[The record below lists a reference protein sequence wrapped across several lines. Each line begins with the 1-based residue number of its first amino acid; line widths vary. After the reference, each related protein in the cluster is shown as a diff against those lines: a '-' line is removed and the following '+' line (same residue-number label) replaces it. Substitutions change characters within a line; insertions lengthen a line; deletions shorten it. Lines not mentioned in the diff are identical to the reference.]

1 MYAVRFQLADPFREE
16 THVVWQ
22 RKEST
27 GGLTSITDWNR
38 QSLGMMMSHAET
50 ATAGGQR
57 CEGNERTQHTPCE
70 HGNGMVKSRS
80 ERDRKISTILRK
92 CGVKL
97 FILVKRRENLAFTVM
112 ESASVGKSEASDGY
126 QIYVTTEKVMS
137 DADIVDAYRSR
148 DRI

>member
-1 MYAVRFQLADPFREE
+1 
-16 THVVWQ
+16 
-22 RKEST
+22 
-27 GGLTSITDWNR
+27 
-38 QSLGMMMSHAET
+38 
-50 ATAGGQR
+50 
-57 CEGNERTQHTPCE
+57 
-70 HGNGMVKSRS
+70 MVKSRS